1 MERLEKART
10 DFVGTPTSYGKTQ
23 KAIFRRNMWELPRI
37 VINLTTDSFSGF
49 EAGFSNYFIFRSL
62 KTF

>member
-10 DFVGTPTSYGKTQ
+10 VFVGAPTSYGKTQ

-37 VINLTTDSFSGF
+37 VINLTTDSIPSRVLRR
-49 EAGFSNYFIFRSL
+49 AFRIIS
-62 KTF
+62 FFGV